1 MTARIERDAGRHS
14 RSKARETP
22 RPAIRAD
29 HDDAWMAARLESE
42 DRATVE
48 RAPAPGDRVSPR
60 HREIRLRALP
70 GGIACRSA
78 RECRDHSRPAQDG
91 QPPGCRNAGRP
102 VTAG

>member
-29 HDDAWMAARLESE
+29 HDDARMAARLESE

-78 RECRDHSRPAQDG
+78 RESRDHSLPPQDAHPPDSPAADRP
-91 QPPGCRNAGRP
+91 
-102 VTAG
+102 